1 MNNEKTNKEVIS
13 TLNSLIETC
22 KDGQEGYRLAAES
35 MENLDVR
42 TLFNMYSQQR
52 AHFAAEL
59 NNEVLHHGGEPAE
72 SGHISASL
80 HRGWMNLK
88 AAIGAKSEASII
100 DECERGEDSAMESY
114 QDALKKQL
122 PGDLLSMVEG
132 QYLEIRHSHETV
144 RGLKRAVHTQHAS
157 GR

>member
-1 MNNEKTNKEVIS
+1 MNTEKTNEEVIS

-22 KDGQEGYRLAAES
+22 KDGQEGYRLAADS
-35 MENLDVR
+35 IDNLDVR

-52 AHFAAEL
+52 AHFAGEL
-59 NNEVLHHGGEPAE
+59 NNEVLHHGGEPAS
-72 SGHISASL
+72 SGHVSASL

-100 DECERGEDSAMESY
+100 DECERGEDAAMEAY

-122 PGDLLSMVEG
+122 PGDLLAIVEE
-132 QYLEIRHSHETV
+132 QYMEIRHSHETV
-144 RGLKRAVHTQHAS
+144 RGLKRAVHTHQAS
-157 GR
+157 GH